1 MASFWKVNFL
11 DKRRKEW
18 LSSISYAEYVIG
30 SSAYRADIQDK
41 KISGDKIEVYVVIS
55 HLTSGTT
62 TIKSIRL
69 YDIDGELAGE
79 RSESIVKSTTQGV
92 LVKFE
97 FPLREV

>member
-1 MASFWKVNFL
+1 MASFWKEKFL

-18 LSSISYAEYVIG
+18 LRNISYAEYVISG
-30 SSAYRADIQDK
+30 TPYRADIQDK
-41 KISGDKIEVYVVIS
+41 KISGDKIEVYVVIN
-55 HLTSGTT
+55 HLTSGST
-62 TIKSIRL
+62 TIQSIRL